1 VRAEHGG
8 THVALSLGGSSA
20 NGVGAV
26 LNDPRLVSRLDD
38 SNRFFE
44 IEIATG
50 ADPQLLL
57 RRLMEAG
64 ASIQRFEL
72 VRPSL
77 HQIFLQKVGASGVDP
92 GMTE

>member
-1 VRAEHGG
+1 
-8 THVALSLGGSSA
+8 
-20 NGVGAV
+20 VGAV
-26 LNDPRLVSRLDD
+26 LNDPRLVARLDD

-44 IEIATG
+44 IEVATG

-77 HQIFLQKVGASGVDP
+77 HQIFIQKVGASAVEA

>member
-1 VRAEHGG
+1 MPIGTLSMAQMAEP
-8 THVALSLGGSSA
+8 S
-20 NGVGAV
+20 
-26 LNDPRLVSRLDD
+26 P
-38 SNRFFE
+38 
-44 IEIATG
+44 

-57 RRLMEAG
+57 RRLVDAG

-77 HQIFLQKVGASGVDP
+77 HQFFLQKVGARAVEA

>member
-1 VRAEHGG
+1 M
-8 THVALSLGGSSA
+8 
-20 NGVGAV
+20 
-26 LNDPRLVSRLDD
+26 DD

-44 IEIATG
+44 LELAPG
-50 ADPQLLL
+50 ADPQILL

-77 HQIFLQKVGASGVDP
+77 HQIFIQKVGASRVES